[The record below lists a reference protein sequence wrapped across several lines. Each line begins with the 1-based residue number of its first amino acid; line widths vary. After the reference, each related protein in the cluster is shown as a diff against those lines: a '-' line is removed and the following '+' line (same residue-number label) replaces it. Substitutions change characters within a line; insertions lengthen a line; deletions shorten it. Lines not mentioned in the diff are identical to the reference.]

1 MERCYNLILSFE
13 NANKVHKG
21 AKKQFLL
28 ECSLNGVI
36 LIASNISNLSHFQQ
50 NHIVSSHLW
59 KNETQPGSV
68 LETKQLHRARKQE
81 YRT

>member
-1 MERCYNLILSFE
+1 MILSLE

-28 ECSLNGVI
+28 EWSLNAVL
-36 LIASNISNLSHFQQ
+36 LIASNISNLSHLQQ

-59 KNETQPGSV
+59 KHEAQLESL
-68 LETKQLHRARKQE
+68 LETKQLHRTRKQE
-81 YRT
+81 YKNLTHKA